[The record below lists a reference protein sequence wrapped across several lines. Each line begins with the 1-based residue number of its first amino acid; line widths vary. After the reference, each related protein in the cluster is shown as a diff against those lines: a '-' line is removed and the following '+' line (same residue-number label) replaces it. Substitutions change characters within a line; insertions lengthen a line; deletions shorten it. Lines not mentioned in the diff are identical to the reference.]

1 MLCGLWIHDEL
12 GDHWCPWFFR
22 RLVIEISGLA
32 PSPCGV
38 LIVIVVGLVVAIRAG
53 VGSWVARTSVS
64 SVIISISAPISAGI
78 SVLTVDRFNLH
89 ARNATYSQKLST
101 IL

>member
-1 MLCGLWIHDEL
+1 MNL
-12 GDHWCPWFFR
+12 GTIGVRGFSCSR
-22 RLVIEISGLA
+22 RLVIAISGLA